1 MLKTKYTK
9 PLSEFAIIDRF
20 FKPLSQIKNRF
31 SSLSNQSP
39 DLIGDDG
46 AVLNIPTNQQRNQQ
60 SNQQSDQQLVVA
72 SDTLI
77 SGVHFPVDLP
87 AEAIGYRS
95 LATNL
100 SDLAAM
106 GATPAWYSLCISL
119 ADNDADWLYAFMQG
133 LARAARQYEI
143 TLIGGDTTHSTRLSI
158 SMQLIGFVKTGEALS
173 RHGAKPG
180 DWIYVTDNLG
190 LAAAGLEI
198 LQGTYA
204 DYGEKQCR
212 AMVNAFCYPQV
223 HSKFAMELSRLAHS
237 AIDISDGFAAD
248 VEHMAKASCLQARVY
263 VDCLP
268 INPTLCAKRGASSAI
283 AMALNGGDDYALCFT
298 IDPAKQNALEKLA
311 ATHQVKLTR
320 VGEMRDKGVDKSSVA
335 FWSAKEGK
343 KLEGYR
349 IRGYRHF

>member
-1 MLKTKYTK
+1 MQS
-9 PLSEFAIIDRF
+9 PSEFAIIDRF
-20 FKPLSQIKNRF
+20 FKPLSQIKNHF
-31 SSLSNQSP
+31 GSFSNQSP

-46 AVLNIPTNQQRNQQ
+46 AVLNIPTNQQENQEPG
-60 SNQQSDQQLVVA
+60 QQQIVIA
-72 SDTLI
+72 GDTLI
-77 SGVHFPVDLP
+77 SGVHFPAHLP

-119 ADNDADWLYAFMQG
+119 ADNDADWLHAFTQG
-133 LARAARQYEI
+133 LAWAARQYKI
-143 TLIGGDTTHSTRLSI
+143 TLIGGDTTRSTRLSI

-190 LAAAGLEI
+190 SAAAGLEI
-198 LQGTYA
+198 LQGGYA

-237 AIDISDGFAAD
+237 AIDLSDGFAAD
-248 VEHMAKASCLQARVY
+248 VEHMAKASRLQARVY

-298 IDPAKQNALEKLA
+298 IDPAKQNALESLA
-311 ATHQVKLTR
+311 TAHEVKLTR
-320 VGEMRDKGVDKSSVA
+320 VGEMRNKAVDKGIDKGVDKSNVA

-349 IRGYRHF
+349 TEGYRHF